1 MTTAHLDPDVLATL
15 RDIMGEDQFPVLVHT
30 YLSDSEH
37 RLAQL
42 LAATD
47 ARALRDAAHSFKGS
61 SCNMGAAHLA
71 QLCGELEHLPVE
83 APAQWVA
90 DLQAKIVVEFTAVR
104 EGFLAILDRSPP
116 P

>member
-37 RLAQL
+37 RLEQL

-47 ARALRDAAHSFKGS
+47 ARSLRDAAHSFKGS
-61 SCNMGAAHLA
+61 SCNMGATHLA

-83 APAQWVA
+83 ASAQTVA
-90 DLQAKIVVEFTAVR
+90 RLRTSIDQEFTAVR
-104 EGFLAILDRSPP
+104 ACFLGILDRSPP
-116 P
+116 D

>member
-30 YLSDSEH
+30 YLSDSQH

-42 LAATD
+42 LAAVD

-61 SCNMGAAHLA
+61 SCNMGALYLA
-71 QLCGELEHLPVE
+71 QLCGTLEHLPVE
-83 APAQWVA
+83 ASPEVVT
-90 DLQAKIVVEFTAVR
+90 DLQAQITEEFARVR
-104 EGFLAILDRSPP
+104 IGFLAILDRSPLP
-116 P
+116 